1 MHIITYIA
9 DNFLSMAEKT
19 GKIQKVYQAQ
29 DLSKYSLKQELI
41 IRAAAAAFY
50 LLMIGIGKTLRYET
64 ENQENYEAII
74 EAGRIPIYTFWHN
87 RIFAGTYFFRN
98 RGIVVMS
105 SQSFDGE
112 LIAGFIRRL
121 GYGVVRGSSTRG
133 GVSSLVEMI
142 RLMKTGIPMAFSI
155 DGPKGPKYVAKMGA
169 NLLAKKTG
177 NPIMPFVVES
187 AKYWEIGSWDNL
199 QIPKPFSKVK
209 VIINPPIY
217 VAKDANDTELENSR
231 IQLQESLDELLIR
244 GQQWRESEN

>member
-1 MHIITYIA
+1 MT
-9 DNFLSMAEKT
+9 EKT
-19 GKIQKVYQAQ
+19 DKTQKVYQIQ
-29 DLSKYSLKQELI
+29 DLSKYSFKQKLI
-41 IRAAAAAFY
+41 IRAAASAFY
-50 LLMIGIGKTLRYET
+50 FLMIGIGKTLRYKIEGL
-64 ENQENYEAII
+64 ENYEAII
-74 EAGRIPIYTFWHN
+74 KAGKIPIYTFWHN
-87 RIFAGTYFFRN
+87 NIFAGTYFFRN

-187 AKYWEIGSWDNL
+187 QKYWEIGSWDKL
-199 QIPKPFSKVK
+199 QIPKPFSKVR
-209 VIINPPIY
+209 VIIAPPIY
-217 VAKDANDTELENSR
+217 VSKKSADEELENSR
-231 IQLQESLDELLIR
+231 LELQKSLDELVKR
-244 GQQWRESEN
+244 GEQWRESEN

>member
-1 MHIITYIA
+1 MP
-9 DNFLSMAEKT
+9 EKT
-19 GKIQKVYQAQ
+19 DKIQKVYQPQ
-29 DLSKYSLKQELI
+29 DLSKYSFKQKLI
-41 IRAAAAAFY
+41 IRAAAWTFY
-50 LLMIGIGKTLRYET
+50 LSMIVIGKTLRYET
-64 ENQENYEAII
+64 ENIENYEAIVRA
-74 EAGRIPIYTFWHN
+74 EKIPIYTFWHN
-87 RIFAGTYFFRN
+87 RIFAGTYFFRK

-112 LIAGFIRRL
+112 LIAGFIHKL

-169 NLLAKKTG
+169 TLLAKKTG
-177 NPIMPFVVES
+177 NPVMPFVVES
-187 AKYWEIGSWDNL
+187 RKYWEIGSWDKL

-217 VAKDANDTELENSR
+217 VAKDANEEELENSR
-231 IQLQESLDELLIR
+231 TELQKSLDELVAR
-244 GQQWRESEN
+244 GEQWRKSEN

>member
-1 MHIITYIA
+1 MT
-9 DNFLSMAEKT
+9 EKT
-19 GKIQKVYQAQ
+19 DKVQKVYQVQ
-29 DLSKYSLKQELI
+29 DLSKYSFKQKLV
-41 IRAAAAAFY
+41 IRAAASAFY

-64 ENQENYEAII
+64 ENIENYDAI
-74 EAGRIPIYTFWHN
+74 EQAGKIPIYTFWHN

-155 DGPKGPKYVAKMGA
+155 DGPKGPKYAAKLGA

-187 AKYWEIGSWDNL
+187 AKFWEIGSWDKL

-217 VAKDANDTELENSR
+217 VAKDVNDVGLENSR
-231 IQLQESLDELLIR
+231 IELQESLDELVAH